1 MIGLWP
7 VVNVVWE
14 RVWVVHQVENEMS
27 VASDTKRDVEDSE
40 IQEMDFHGHEVRNR
54 TELRE
59 EV

>member
-14 RVWVVHQVENEMS
+14 RVWVIHQVENEMS

-40 IQEMDFHGHEVRNR
+40 IQEMDFHGHEARNR

>member
-27 VASDTKRDVEDSE
+27 VASDPKRDVEYSK

-54 TELRE
+54 TEHRE